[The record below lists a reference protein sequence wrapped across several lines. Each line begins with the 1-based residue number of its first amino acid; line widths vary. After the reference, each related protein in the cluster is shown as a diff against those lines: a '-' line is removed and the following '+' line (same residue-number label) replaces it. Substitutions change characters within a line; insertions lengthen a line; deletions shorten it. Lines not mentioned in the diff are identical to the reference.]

1 MQNPSPQP
9 EFAPSSINTHSEI
22 SQYINLYQNMF
33 WASLFFATS
42 LFFLNRAPASAK
54 SNRFNGYRDRRNNLV
69 VRPTK
74 NADVSQILFQNN
86 HIERVIGRNQAAGT
100 GCSPLACLRSS
111 SRLILSSSV
120 NASAHRMLETKIR
133 DVLASRIL
141 ETARETD
148 GSNDAKAGSEDV

>member
-1 MQNPSPQP
+1 MALNCGS
-9 EFAPSSINTHSEI
+9 A
-22 SQYINLYQNMF
+22 YQKC
-33 WASLFFATS
+33 
-42 LFFLNRAPASAK
+42 R
-54 SNRFNGYRDRRNNLV
+54 
-69 VRPTK
+69 
-74 NADVSQILFQNN
+74 VSQILFQNN

-148 GSNDAKAGSEDV
+148 GSNDAKAGSENVWDSFSMQIRGEERRER